1 MSYRIYIPS
10 DIETIAGN
18 IIVII
23 ITIIIIQADKK
34 NIENTPNLNKILKE
48 EEAIGTIKAI
58 IDIKKAIE
66 IIQETE
72 VLIDTIKEVVVGER
86 IIAQN
91 VITVNIVITKSQ
103 IIIAIIIAIVVK
115 GLSKTESKDQE
126 LGKN

>member
-1 MSYRIYIPS
+1 MKYSIYLPS

-23 ITIIIIQADKK
+23 IIIIIIQADKN
-34 NIENTPNLNKILKE
+34 NIVNTLNLNKMPNE
-48 EEAIGTIKAI
+48 EGATDTIKAI

-72 VLIDTIKEVVVGER
+72 VLIDIIKEGVGER
-86 IIAQN
+86 IIALN
-91 VITVNIVITKSQ
+91 VITVNIVIIKSQ
-103 IIIAIIIAIVVK
+103 IIIVITIAIVVK
-115 GLSKTESKDQE
+115 DLSKTESNDQE